1 MGGIKKTTSMKNK
14 FFDNKPATKI
24 EEKIPCDVDLE
35 MDCEEEKETLDF
47 EMKFE
52 DEMTSL

>member
-14 FFDNKPATKI
+14 LFDNKPATKI